1 MEASVSVIIP
11 CYNSSKTVR
20 RAIQSVIEQ
29 TLRPAEILLVND
41 GSEDNTLEVLLE
53 FQNLY
58 SSDWIKVISLEQNS
72 GVSIARNT
80 AWDLASQE
88 YIAFLDADD
97 SWHHRK
103 LEIQYNWMSSHPEVA
118 LTGHPC
124 TVLKNGIVNSQLN
137 PDWSFRKINLYR
149 LLFSNCFP
157 TRSVM
162 LLRNI
167 PYRFDPNQR
176 YAEDYSLWLNI
187 VSEGNITTHLDL
199 HLAYLY
205 KNNFGAG
212 GLSGNM
218 WNMERSEL
226 ENYVNLWKKKHILLI
241 EMCIFMVWSFLKYL
255 RRLCIINMRRLKN
268 NVFND

>member
-1 MEASVSVIIP
+1 MKASVSVIIP
-11 CYNSSKTVR
+11 CYNSYKTVR

-29 TLRPAEILLVND
+29 TLHPAEILLVND

-58 SSDWIKVISLEQNS
+58 GSDWIKVISLEQNS

-80 AWDLASQE
+80 AWNLASQE

-97 SWHHRK
+97 SWHQRK
-103 LEIQYNWMSSHPEVA
+103 LEIQYNWMLSHPEVT

-137 PDWSFRKINLYR
+137 SDWNYRTINFYR
-149 LLFSNCFP
+149 LLFFNCFP

-162 LLRNI
+162 LFRNI
-167 PYRFDPNQR
+167 PYRFDPNKR
-176 YAEDYSLWLNI
+176 YSEDYSLWLNI
-187 VSEGNITTHLDL
+187 VSEDYNATYLDL

-205 KNNFGAG
+205 KNNFGEG
-212 GLSGNM
+212 GLSGSM
-218 WNMERSEL
+218 WNMECSEL
-226 ENYVNLWKKKHILLI
+226 ENYVDLWKKERISLL
-241 EMCIFMVWSFLKYL
+241 EMCILIAWSFLKYL
-255 RRLCIINMRRLKN
+255 RRLCIRLVWK
-268 NVFND
+268 

>member
-11 CYNSSKTVR
+11 CYNSSKTIG

-58 SSDWIKVISLEQNS
+58 GSDWIKVISLEQNS

-118 LTGHPC
+118 LTGHLC
-124 TVLKNGIVNSQLN
+124 TFLKNEIVNSQLN
-137 PDWSFRKINLYR
+137 SDWSFRIINPYR
-149 LLFSNCFP
+149 LLFSNCFLTP
-157 TRSVM
+157 TVM
-162 LLRNI
+162 LHCKL
-167 PYRFDPNQR
+167 PYRFDPAKK
-176 YAEDYSLWLNI
+176 YGEDYSVWLNI
-187 VSEGNITTHLDL
+187 ALKGNATAYSDL
-199 HLAYLY
+199 QLAYLH
-205 KNNFGAG
+205 KDNFGAE
-212 GLSGNM
+212 GLSGSM
-218 WNMERSEL
+218 WNMELGEL
-226 ENYVNLWKKKHILLI
+226 DTYYNLFRVGDISLFLFLLTI
-241 EMCIFMVWSFLKYL
+241 TFSLLKYI
-255 RRLCIINMRRLKN
+255 RRILIVSQRTL
-268 NVFND
+268 

>member
-11 CYNSSKTVR
+11 CYNSSNTLR

-29 TLRPAEILLVND
+29 TLRPAEILLIND
-41 GSEDNTLEVLLE
+41 GSEDNTLEILLE

-58 SSDWIKVISLEQNS
+58 GSDWIKVISLEQNS

-88 YIAFLDADD
+88 YIAFLDSDD

-137 PDWSFRKINLYR
+137 SGWNFRTINLYR

-157 TRSVM
+157 TPSVM
-162 LLRNI
+162 LLRKI
-167 PYRFDPNQR
+167 PYRFDPNKR

-187 VSEGNITTHLDL
+187 VSDGNTTTHLDL

-205 KNNFGAG
+205 KNDFGAG

-218 WNMERSEL
+218 WNMELGEL
-226 ENYVNLWKKKHILLI
+226 EMYYSLFKEGGISLFLVLLTVTFSLLKHIRRVLI
-241 EMCIFMVWSFLKYL
+241 VQLS
-255 RRLCIINMRRLKN
+255 IIKW
-268 NVFND
+268 

>member
-11 CYNSSKTVR
+11 CYNSSKTLR

-58 SSDWIKVISLEQNS
+58 GSDWIKVISLEQNS

-103 LEIQYNWMSSHPEVA
+103 LEIQYNWMSSHPEVS

-124 TVLKNGIVNSQLN
+124 LVLKNGIVNSQSTPEWN
-137 PDWSFRKINLYR
+137 FRKINLYR
-149 LLFSNCFP
+149 LLFSNCFLTP
-157 TRSVM
+157 SVM
-162 LLRNI
+162 LRRNL
-167 PYRFDPNQR
+167 PYRFDSNKN

-187 VSEGNITTHLDL
+187 VSKGNTTTYLDFQ
-199 HLAYLY
+199 LAYLH
-205 KNNFGAG
+205 KDNFGSG

-218 WNMERSEL
+218 WNMELGEL
-226 ENYVNLWKKKHILLI
+226 NMYYNLFKVGDISLFLFLLTVT
-241 EMCIFMVWSFLKYL
+241 FSLLKYI
-255 RRLCIINMRRLKN
+255 RRILIIAIR
-268 NVFND
+268 V

>member
-11 CYNSSKTVR
+11 CYNSSKTIG

-29 TLRPAEILLVND
+29 TLRPAEILLIND
-41 GSEDNTLEVLLE
+41 GSEDNTLEILLE

-58 SSDWIKVISLEQNS
+58 GSDWIKVILLEQNS

-124 TVLKNGIVNSQLN
+124 TVLKDEIVNSQLN

-167 PYRFDPNQR
+167 PYRFDPNKR

-187 VSEGNITTHLDL
+187 VSEGNNTTHLDL

-218 WNMERSEL
+218 WNMELGEL
-226 ENYVNLWKKKHILLI
+226 GMYYNLFKAGGISLFLFLLTI
-241 EMCIFMVWSFLKYL
+241 TFSLLKYI
-255 RRLCIINMRRLKN
+255 RRILIVQLSIVKW
-268 NVFND
+268 

>member
-11 CYNSSKTVR
+11 CYNSSKTIG
-20 RAIQSVIEQ
+20 RAIQSVVEQ

-53 FQNLY
+53 FQNSY
-58 SSDWIKVISLEQNS
+58 GSDWIKVISLEQNS

-103 LEIQYNWMSSHPEVA
+103 LEIQFNWMSSHPEIT

-124 TVLKNGIVNSQLN
+124 TVLKNGIAISQLPPEWN
-137 PDWSFRKINLYR
+137 FRTISFYR
-149 LLFSNCFP
+149 LLFSSCIP
-157 TRSVM
+157 TPSVM
-162 LLRNI
+162 LFRNL
-167 PYRFDPNQR
+167 PYRFDPNKR

-187 VSEGNITTHLDL
+187 VANGNTAIYFDL
-199 HLAYLY
+199 QLAYLH
-205 KNNFGAG
+205 KDRFGAE

-218 WNMERSEL
+218 WNMELGEL
-226 ENYVNLWKKKHILLI
+226 EMYYNLFKIGEISLFLFLLTITFSLLKHIRRILI
-241 EMCIFMVWSFLKYL
+241 VSQ
-255 RRLCIINMRRLKN
+255 RTP
-268 NVFND
+268 